1 MQPHAG
7 TVRHGNRRP
16 VRHAESAVFNM
27 RRRADLLRNHTRQRH
42 ASGRAS
48 TACGGGRDMNNHRMK
63 TRKPG
68 LYSRH
73 HAAART
79 MPNICVRSS
88 FSNRRNTVAGSVRAE
103 SKNRGVEWLN
113 KWSSMTS
120 DHPSDRNSVGPHDQQ
135 ATTRSITD
143 SAAQKIGPT
152 TNGTAAWYERVYVM
166 LRRSVLGVVRVL
178 VSA

>member
-7 TVRHGNRRP
+7 TVRHRNRRP
-16 VRHAESAVFNM
+16 VRRAESAVFNV
-27 RRRADLLRNHTRQRH
+27 RRPADLLRNHTRQRH
-42 ASGRAS
+42 ATGRVS
-48 TACGGGRDMNNHRMK
+48 TACAGGRDMKLHRLN
-63 TRKPG
+63 TRTSG
-68 LYSRH
+68 LHPRH
-73 HAAART
+73 HAPART
-79 MPNICVRSS
+79 TPNVCERRS